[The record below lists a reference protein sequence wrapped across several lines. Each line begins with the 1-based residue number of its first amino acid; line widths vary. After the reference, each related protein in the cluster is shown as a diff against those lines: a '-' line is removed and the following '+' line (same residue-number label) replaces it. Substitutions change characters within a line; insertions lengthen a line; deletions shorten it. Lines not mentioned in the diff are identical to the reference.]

1 MASATEHG
9 LDWWL
14 TALHGVD
21 KPTPAS
27 LAWLKDQG
35 AWYTPFNHPGMAG
48 PYDLRGW
55 HGKDDKDRK
64 GSKDSKAPSG
74 ARSPR

>member
-1 MASATEHG
+1 MVSKVEHK
-9 LDWWL
+9 LDWWF

-21 KPTPAS
+21 KPVPAS

-35 AWYTPFNHPGMAG
+35 AWYTPFNHPGMPG

-55 HGKDDKDRK
+55 HRPAPTALPAVG
-64 GSKDSKAPSG
+64 SKAP
-74 ARSPR
+74 AR